1 MIVEDWKVGLR
12 VKEDVKGDILVKKC
26 EIVKLVCEFMDLDS
40 DLTRDIR
47 EKSRK
52 FKKICGDANENS
64 GSANALFT
72 VHTCLKVHFQQCSLF
87 YLNNIYLY

>member
-64 GSANALFT
+64 GSANNDLNAFIGDILM
-72 VHTCLKVHFQQCSLF
+72 HCSQ
-87 YLNNIYLY
+87 YTHA